1 MVARIGKA
9 TDGIGIRLYRYSNE
23 KDVDAAEA
31 TVSAAQAE
39 ISGGAS
45 RKNDP
50 ILIAAEMT
58 KQLQTQIDVRY
69 PRTDLHP
76 DDPVRLAD
84 PASARV
90 FWDGSDVV
98 ERTATV
104 EVSHDGTEY
113 VPRIKATR

>member
-9 TDGIGIRLYRYSNE
+9 ADGVGVRLYRYSDE
-23 KDVDAAEA
+23 KDADAAQS
-31 TVSAAQAE
+31 TVVDAQAE
-39 ISGGAS
+39 ITGGAS

-50 ILIAAEMT
+50 VLIAAEMT

-84 PASARV
+84 PATARV

-98 ERTATV
+98 ERTATI
-104 EVSHDGTEY
+104 EVFHDGTQY
-113 VPRIKATR
+113 VPRIRATR